1 MTNSIIAAVVI
12 GAVWVTV
19 AIVATVLQ
27 KAVEDEPKHR
37 AEPQE
42 SETRPAIPRQREAVD
57 ETVEADR

>member
-19 AIVATVLQ
+19 AIAATLLQ
-27 KAVEDEPKHR
+27 QAVQDEPKHK

-42 SETRPAIPRQREAVD
+42 PERAPVIPRQREAVD
-57 ETVEADR
+57 ETVEVDR